1 MKTKSE
7 SESESESEKP
17 MQPSQTQT
25 ETRTIPWWQPQLAGT
40 ELQQLERV
48 LASNYLNDGP
58 ITREFEQEFARM
70 LGVPHAV
77 AVTSGTAAI
86 FLGLAACGVGPGD
99 EVLVPDLTFIA
110 TANAVRLTG
119 ASVVLVDIDRATLT
133 MDPAAAERAITKKT
147 KAIVPVHVTGR
158 AGTLDAILKLAAS
171 SNLHVVEDAAEAF
184 MSKHRGRM
192 LGTIGKLGAF
202 SFSPAKTFTTG
213 QGGMVV
219 TSDPA
224 LHTRLRELK
233 DQGRAQT
240 GTGGDDVHPVMGY
253 NFKFTSLQA
262 AVGLAQLPLVAE
274 RVARQRAIQRLY
286 RAELAG
292 VKGITLLPFADEEV
306 PQWTDALID
315 DRDRVAA
322 ALRKQGMHSR
332 NFWFPLHTQEPY
344 KQPDSRFPNATWASP
359 RSLWL
364 PSAFTL
370 NDDDVRSVCSALKR
384 ALA

>member
-1 MKTKSE
+1 MTPKN
-7 SESESESEKP
+7 
-17 MQPSQTQT
+17 
-25 ETRTIPWWQPQLAGT
+25 IPWWQPELAGT
-40 ELQQLERV
+40 ELGQLQRV

-58 ITREFEQEFARM
+58 VTREFEQEIARM
-70 LGVPHAV
+70 VGARHAV

-119 ASVVLVDIDRATLT
+119 ATVVLVDIDRATLT
-133 MDPAAAERAITKKT
+133 MDPAAAARAITPRT

-158 AGTLDAILKLAAS
+158 AGTFDAIRALAKS
-171 SNLHVVEDAAEAF
+171 KGLVVVEDAAEAL
-184 MSKHRGRM
+184 MSRHQDGRM
-192 LGTIGKLGAF
+192 LGTLGRAGAF

-219 TSDPA
+219 TDDDA
-224 LHTRLRELK
+224 IHTRLRELK

-253 NFKFTSLQA
+253 NFKYTSLQA
-262 AVGLAQLPLVAE
+262 AIGLAQLPLVTQ
-274 RVARQRAIQRLY
+274 RIARQVAIQKLY
-286 RAELAG
+286 HRELG
-292 VKGITLLPFADEEV
+292 GLDGITVLPFADGEV
-306 PQWTDALID
+306 PQWTDVLIE
-315 DRDRVAA
+315 DRDRVASV
-322 ALRKQGMHSR
+322 LLEQGMHTR

-344 KQPDSRFPNATWASP
+344 KQADSKFPNATWASP
-359 RSLWL
+359 RALWL

-370 NDDDVRSVCSALKR
+370 TDDDVLSVCGALKR
-384 ALA
+384 ALS

>member
-1 MKTKSE
+1 MTPDSE
-7 SESESESEKP
+7 RP
-17 MQPSQTQT
+17 TPDA
-25 ETRTIPWWQPQLAGT
+25 RRPIPWWLPELAGT

-58 ITREFEQEFARM
+58 TTREFESEFARM
-70 LGVPHAV
+70 IGVPHAV

-119 ASVVLVDIDRATLT
+119 ATVVLVDIDRATLT
-133 MDPAAAERAITKKT
+133 MDPAAAERAITTRT

-158 AGTLDAILKLAAS
+158 AGTLDAILSLAAS
-171 SNLHVVEDAAEAF
+171 RGLYVVEDAAEAL
-184 MSKHRGRM
+184 MSRHGGRM
-192 LGTIGKLGAF
+192 LGALGKAGAF

-219 TSDPA
+219 TSDAA

-262 AVGLAQLPLVAE
+262 AVGLAQLPLVPKRIE
-274 RVARQRAIQRLY
+274 RQRAIQRQY
-286 RAELAG
+286 RSMLDG
-292 VKGITLLPFADEEV
+292 VKGLTVLPFADDET
-306 PQWTDALID
+306 PQWTDVLIE

-322 ALRKQGMHSR
+322 ELRRQGMQSR

-344 KQPDSRFPNATWASP
+344 KRPDAEFPNATWASP
-359 RSLWL
+359 RALWL

-370 NDDDVRSVCSALKR
+370 TDADVRDVCDALKR
-384 ALA
+384 SLGA

>member
-1 MKTKSE
+1 M
-7 SESESESEKP
+7 
-17 MQPSQTQT
+17 
-25 ETRTIPWWQPQLAGT
+25 IG
-40 ELQQLERV
+40 
-48 LASNYLNDGP
+48 
-58 ITREFEQEFARM
+58 I
-70 LGVPHAV
+70 PHAV

-119 ASVVLVDIDRATLT
+119 ATAVLVDIDRTTLT

-171 SNLHVVEDAAEAF
+171 RGLHVVEDAAEALL
-184 MSKHRGRM
+184 SRHGGRM
-192 LGTIGKLGAF
+192 LGTFGRAGAF

-224 LHTRLRELK
+224 LHTRLRALK

-262 AVGLAQLPLVAE
+262 AVGLAQLPLVPQRIE
-274 RVARQRAIQRLY
+274 RQCAINRMY
-286 RAELAG
+286 RSSLSNVEGL
-292 VKGITLLPFADEEV
+292 VVLPFTDDEV
-306 PQWTDALID
+306 PQWTDVLIE

-322 ALRKQGMHSR
+322 ELRRQGMQSR

-344 KQPDSRFPNATWASP
+344 KRPEADFPNATWAS
-359 RSLWL
+359 RRALWL

-370 NDDDVRSVCSALKR
+370 SDADVRDVCDALKR
-384 ALA
+384 AVKS